1 MQGTSSLRRQS
12 PSVSQCLEAAP
23 SPVLGQCVCMSCLAS
38 SCRGDHG
45 DSSSSRGH
53 LRWLCG
59 HSGNEEWSFVP
70 GLCVTCGLCTRQ
82 EPVGEAGW
90 APRDRGK
97 KTCHGARGCPIMC
110 EHAKEP
116 GRLGVEPPPQA
127 VPLEMWMEKV
137 WIQGLS
143 TNFQR
148 LEIIEMSFLEDSLTS
163 DMQMTP
169 PLWQKVKRN

>member
-82 EPVGEAGW
+82 EPVGEAGGHLGSEARRPVMGPGVVQSHGSMQRSQGVW
-90 APRDRGK
+90 GWSLPHRLSLWRCGWKRSGYRVSLQISRDWK
-97 KTCHGARGCPIMC
+97 
-110 EHAKEP
+110 
-116 GRLGVEPPPQA
+116 L
-127 VPLEMWMEKV
+127 
-137 WIQGLS
+137 
-143 TNFQR
+143 
-148 LEIIEMSFLEDSLTS
+148 
-163 DMQMTP
+163 
-169 PLWQKVKRN
+169 